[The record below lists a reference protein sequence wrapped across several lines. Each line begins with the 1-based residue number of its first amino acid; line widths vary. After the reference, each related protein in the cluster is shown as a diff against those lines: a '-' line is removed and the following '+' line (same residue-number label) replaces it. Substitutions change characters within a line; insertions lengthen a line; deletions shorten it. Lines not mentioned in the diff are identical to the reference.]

1 MSTTPEPRG
10 RLWPIASAALV
21 RGVPRDIA
29 RRSLYGADGAFPA
42 SPEYACALTRPRPS
56 AFAALRGWIGA
67 RLIRPRV
74 WWASRGDL
82 PF

>member
-1 MSTTPEPRG
+1 MSIKTPRSG
-10 RLWPIASAALV
+10 DRWPIASAALT

-29 RRSLYGADGAFPA
+29 RRSMYHADGAFAA

-56 AFAALRGWIGA
+56 ALDALRGWITA

-74 WWASRGDL
+74 WWASRGPA